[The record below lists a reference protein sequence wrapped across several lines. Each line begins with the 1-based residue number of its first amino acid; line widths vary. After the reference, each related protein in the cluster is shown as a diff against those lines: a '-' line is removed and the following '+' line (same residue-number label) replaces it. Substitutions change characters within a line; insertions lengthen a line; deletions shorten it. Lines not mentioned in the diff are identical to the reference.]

1 MSFAA
6 MRTFT
11 LLGMVALFGSVVTR
25 AMADEPPAAFLT
37 PETAG
42 PDFAIQGEYL
52 GKIGDKIPLGAHVIA
67 LGAGQFDVLMY
78 AKGLPGAGWDG
89 KTKVR
94 LSGGTVDGKTTF
106 KGQNFSG
113 EIYDGILKGT
123 GDDNAPFELQRLE
136 RASPTLNMAP
146 PAGALV
152 LFDGKNVDEWE
163 GGKLTAD
170 GFLDVGT
177 RTKRKF
183 SSYTLHLEF
192 RTPFMPTKRGQ
203 GRGNSGM
210 YLNDQYE
217 CQVLDSFGLT
227 GENNECGGFYQIAKP
242 AVNMCLPPLSWQT
255 YDVEFEAAK
264 FDADGKKTSPAV
276 VTVKHNGV
284 VIHDKFPLPRNTPG
298 GGVGDEKLPGGIYL
312 QNHNDPV
319 RFRNIWIIPKI

>member
-6 MRTFT
+6 SRITAPKSLL
-11 LLGMVALFGSVVTR
+11 LLGAALMVSS
-25 AMADEPPAAFLT
+25 AMAAELAAADEPPVAFLT
-37 PETAG
+37 PDTAG

-52 GKIGDKIPLGAHVIA
+52 GKFA
-67 LGAGQFDVLMY
+67 
-78 AKGLPGAGWDG
+78 
-89 KTKVR
+89 
-94 LSGGTVDGKTTF
+94 
-106 KGQNFSG
+106 GQNFQG
-113 EIYDGILKGT
+113 EIYDGILKGV
-123 GDDNAPFELQRLE
+123 GDDNAPYELQRQE
-136 RASPTLNMAP
+136 RASPTLGMAAP
-146 PAGALV
+146 SGALV
-152 LFDGKNVDEWE
+152 LFDGKNVDEWD
-163 GGKLTAD
+163 GGKIAAD

-203 GRGNSGM
+203 GRGNSGL

-242 AVNMCLPPLSWQT
+242 LVNMCLPPLSWQT
-255 YDVEFEAAK
+255 YDIEFDAAK
-264 FDADGKKTSPAV
+264 FDADGKKTAPAV

-284 VIHDKFPLPRNTPG
+284 VIHDKFELPRNTPG

-319 RFRNIWIIPKI
+319 RFRNIWIAEKK